1 MDFKSRKKTNIMLKK
16 GVFIVLALVVCF
28 AAYIFYAKSTNK
40 EVEKD
45 KEIPLKISKN
55 TDKLNQSLDAT
66 LNAYYTLHDGLVR
79 WAPVDSIGQMADS
92 LSKLAA
98 AVPYTEI
105 KADSLLIQ
113 TAQSYG
119 KSIQDGCASIIKDT
133 AISGQRRDFYTT
145 TEALY
150 NLLRTVQ
157 YDRKTI
163 YHIKCPM
170 AFNGDEEGF
179 WLSDSS
185 KIINPY
191 FGTKDPTYHSGMLH
205 CGSVED
211 SISFARL

>member
-1 MDFKSRKKTNIMLKK
+1 MLKK

-28 AAYIFYAKSTNK
+28 AAYIFYAKSKKSDVAN
-40 EVEKD
+40 E

-55 TDKLNQSLDAT
+55 TDQLNQSLDAT
-66 LNAYYTLHDGLVR
+66 LGAYYALHDGLVR
-79 WAPVDSIGQMADS
+79 WAPSDSIGQMADS
-92 LSKLAA
+92 LSQLAA
-98 AVPYTEI
+98 RIPYTDI
-105 KADSLLIQ
+105 KADSMLVQ

-119 KSIQDGCASIIKDT
+119 KSIVEGCKRMTEDT
-133 AISGQRRDFYTT
+133 AIAEQRREFYTT

-157 YDRKTI
+157 YDTKTV

-179 WLSDSS
+179 WLSDSA

-211 SISFARL
+211 SVSFVRS

>member
-1 MDFKSRKKTNIMLKK
+1 MLKK

-28 AAYIFYAKSTNK
+28 AAYIFYAKSTKKDVKENK
-40 EVEKD
+40 EV
-45 KEIPLKISKN
+45 PLKISKN
-55 TDKLNQSLDAT
+55 TDQLNQSLDGALT
-66 LNAYYTLHDGLVR
+66 AYYRLHDGLVR
-79 WAPVDSIGQMADS
+79 WAPADTISQMADT

-98 AVPYTEI
+98 GIPYTDI

-119 KSIQDGCASIIKDT
+119 QAIEQGCASIRKDT
-133 AISGQRRDFYTT
+133 DITGQRRDFYTT

-157 YDRKTI
+157 YDKKII

-179 WLSDSS
+179 WLSDSA
-185 KIINPY
+185 KVINPY

-211 SISFARL
+211 SISFVHS

>member
-1 MDFKSRKKTNIMLKK
+1 MRAAITVKNIIMLKK
-16 GVFIVLALVVCF
+16 GVFIILALVVCF
-28 AAYIFYAKSTNK
+28 GAYFFYAKSNK
-40 EVEKD
+40 KDVKNDQEV
-45 KEIPLKISKN
+45 PLKISKN
-55 TDKLNQSLDAT
+55 TDKLNQSLGAT
-66 LNAYYTLHDGLVR
+66 LDAYYALHDGLVR
-79 WAPVDSIGQMADS
+79 WAPADSIGQMADS

-98 AVPYTEI
+98 GIPYTDI

-113 TAQSYG
+113 TAKSYG
-119 KSIQDGCASIIKDT
+119 VSIQDGCASIAKDT

-179 WLSDSS
+179 WLSDST
-185 KIINPY
+185 KIVNPY
-191 FGTKDPTYHSGMLH
+191 YGMKDPTYHSGMIG

-211 SISFARL
+211 SISFAHS